1 MVLTEA
7 WCPFIKTIDDKKSLR
22 LRVLFV
28 KFVENTHITA
38 LFSLISAGLWSVM
51 TLGMSNK
58 PEKKEE
64 EFQET
69 LLANQ
74 SLLFLLVLANHCT
87 SERGVANPY
96 REALFSF
103 TNIHGQCFICS

>member
-38 LFSLISAGLWSVM
+38 LFSVVSLDM
-51 TLGMSNK
+51 TFILY
-58 PEKKEE
+58 
-64 EFQET
+64 
-69 LLANQ
+69 LHV
-74 SLLFLLVLANHCT
+74 LF
-87 SERGVANPY
+87 
-96 REALFSF
+96 
-103 TNIHGQCFICS
+103 I